1 MANSIKKELLK
12 DAFNSISKDEIEK
25 IKGGTVPPS
34 KPPFK
39 PGITVYH
46 SCTSLGTTDCWCEPH
61 CIMGI
66 SCTSNYG

>member
-12 DAFNSISKDEIEK
+12 NAFNSISKDEIEK
-25 IKGGTVPPS
+25 IKGGIDLPL
-34 KPPFK
+34 KPPFI
-39 PGITVYH
+39 PGGPVSH